1 MKALISIVIPLLS
14 FFAEGAYAQQPP
26 AKAFNWAYPV
36 PDPPPAA
43 APDAGPKTLPGST
56 KSYTQAQ
63 IDDQFKP
70 PDWFPQEHS
79 PLPRVVETG
88 IQAQACGSCH
98 LDVVGPGHPGIRQ
111 PRVACLCPT

>member
-1 MKALISIVIPLLS
+1 MKALISIAIPLLS
-14 FFAEGAYAQQPP
+14 CFAAGAYAQQPA
-26 AKAFNWAYPV
+26 AKTFGWAYPV

-79 PLPRVVETG
+79 PLPRVVERP
-88 IQAQACGSCH
+88 AFKRRPA
-98 LDVVGPGHPGIRQ
+98 GPAI
-111 PRVACLCPT
+111 LCPDSVIPNPPAWRAFQCPT